1 MKMGQMGFLGF
12 VAISLIVGP
21 MLIISI
27 KSFAP
32 KLSKFPHNLKHQRSK
47 PV

>member
-1 MKMGQMGFLGF
+1 MRITTTMLMGQIGFLGF
-12 VAISLIVGP
+12 VVISLIVGP

-32 KLSKFPHNLKHQRSK
+32 KLSKSPQT
-47 PV
+47 

>member
-1 MKMGQMGFLGF
+1 MMMALMGFLGF
-12 VAISLIVGP
+12 VVTSLIVGP

-32 KLSKFPHNLKHQRSK
+32 KLSKSPQT
-47 PV
+47 